1 MNGTT
6 VNNTTQTL
14 YPTYHTLI
22 LVIPGK
28 QLHFKTKEE
37 QEVKHY
43 DKLINVIMKV
53 MDIQYI
59 THCTDNQYRLI
70 TIYGAGDT
78 LIHIVASKTLQKQL
92 IKRKDQQNSIKTGVH
107 CVKQLTI
114 LINKVMHYITANLIN
129 E

>member
-43 DKLINVIMKV
+43 DELINAIMKV

-59 THCTDNQYRLI
+59 THCTDNQY
-70 TIYGAGDT
+70 
-78 LIHIVASKTLQKQL
+78 
-92 IKRKDQQNSIKTGVH
+92 
-107 CVKQLTI
+107 
-114 LINKVMHYITANLIN
+114 
-129 E
+129 